1 MANEITGKVSHL
13 LPAETGESNK
23 GFWRKQIIVLAQD
36 GQYPKS
42 IALTIWGDKIPI
54 PNIGTV
60 VTAFIDIESR
70 EYQGK
75 WYTDARAY
83 RLDIKSDE
91 QRYVINSEPEPL
103 GEDGLPF

>member
-54 PNIGTV
+54 PNIGAV
-60 VTAFIDIESR
+60 VKAFIDIESR

-75 WYTDARAY
+75 WYTDARAF
-83 RLDIKSDE
+83 RIDTISNE
-91 QRYVINSEPEPL
+91 QEPVFDFKPDSS
-103 GEDGLPF
+103 GYDDLPF

>member
-13 LPAETGESNK
+13 LPAETGAGKN
-23 GFWRKQIIVLAQD
+23 GNWRKQVIVLAMD

-70 EYQGK
+70 EYQYK
-75 WYTDARAY
+75 WYTDVRAY
-83 RLDIKSDE
+83 RLDTISHE
-91 QRYVINSEPEPL
+91 QEPVLDFKPDSS
-103 GEDGLPF
+103 GGDDLPF